1 MTFDDIIPR
10 IFEREKGYVNHPYDR
25 GGATNFGITQRVY
38 QNWTGDPNADVK
50 NLTKSEAAQI
60 YLELYWKPSK
70 ADLLPDVVRDIHFD
84 AAVNHGVGRAAKL
97 LQTAAKVEVDGAI
110 GLKTIAA
117 ALDIDPELLK
127 ARYINARYKFY
138 GDIIRRDRSQTVFI
152 AGWMSRMSHFL

>member
-1 MTFDDIIPR
+1 MTFDDIIPH
-10 IFEREKGYVNHPYDR
+10 ILEREGGFVSHPNDR
-25 GGATNFGITQRVY
+25 GGATNFGITARVY

-84 AAVNHGVGRAAKL
+84 AAVNHGPSRAAKL

-110 GLKTIAA
+110 GMKTIAA

-127 ARYINARYKFY
+127 FRYITARYKFY
-138 GDIIRRDRSQTVFI
+138 GDIIRRDRSQLAFM
-152 AGWMSRMSHFL
+152 AGWMARMAEFS